1 MMNISQ
7 KLILLF
13 CVVLLTTHFSWSQS
27 AVITSHNCTGLGT
40 ANISISPTTGITSYS
55 WRVTGTTAIIATTP
69 TSIQPTGAYTI
80 TIVKSGVTSTLSV
93 TVTAG
98 IIPTVPVVTPA
109 TVSTPVCGS
118 GTVTLTSTAVTNYTW
133 KRDGVAIPGAT
144 NSIVVTGSD
153 VSSPGNYSYTVS
165 NTNTITGCIS
175 TSNAVAIN
183 MSPTLAAPT
192 VSAANSNTV
201 ICGSSTQLLSASGG
215 GASYVWRRGATTLA
229 NTSSNLT
236 VTGTDATGTF
246 AYTAALANSAGCPL
260 NFSTTGVSLTLSPGI
275 ATPTI
280 SLVAPVISPICGTD
294 MQVLTT
300 PNIAGSTYFW
310 KRDGVAI
317 SGSTN
322 SITVTG
328 TDVSTPGTYN
338 YTVAAQNAVGCIS
351 SDAAPAVL
359 KVSPKPAAPI
369 ITPASFTPNVVCGT
383 DFKTLSATSGGAKYN
398 WKSNGTLVTS
408 STSTNSINV
417 AGTDASSTTISTYI
431 YTVNLENSVGCASDY
446 STAGVTLQL
455 FPTIPPKPTIS
466 ASGPITFCEGGSV
479 ILNYTRGVSTDM
491 KVWGRTTGAD
501 TTTTNT
507 DGITV
512 RSTNTFILKTKD
524 VNGCLSLPSTSFLV
538 TVNLKPLP
546 PIIDK
551 GTADAICELDSITL
565 ISNNKGTGA
574 YLWNTGRTTTSIIVR
589 TAGNYSLT
597 YTDANT
603 CTSLPSF
610 PFVLTINPLPAKPT
624 ITNLNKSEFCFREF
638 TTLKAASTT
647 TGTTFEWDY
656 QNRTGTQ
663 IDVSGSSKKTVNEI
677 IEVRVRA
684 VSAFT
689 NSTISPVCKSKELS
703 DKTTIT
709 VKPLPTTPTISTS
722 GPITFCPDSTV
733 SLTSTDSPNQI
744 YKWFNAKNSLE
755 FSDKKTVLID
765 TTSKNFTITPLGKVS
780 RFYVQTIGVNECK
793 SDTSQNVT
801 ITVRNA
807 PLKAVINPSPIS
819 ATVCLGGKVTLKA
832 LFSNGNINRYSWRD
846 EATKQEVSTEQE
858 VSVIATGT
866 YTVKVRDVF
875 GCFAENSD
883 PLKVTISPLPT
894 KPSITIVK
902 PKIFCDEDST
912 TIQSSLPTTTPNGK
926 NLYRWIVDGNT
937 ILESISRTFSWKK
950 ASSIAVAV
958 TDSNGC
964 KALAI
969 SDTIRTTVNP
979 LPDSPSITVRGAI
992 PFCADKN
999 VTLSAVGTTG
1009 VTYKWST
1016 GATTPNIVTNLAG
1029 NVTVQSING
1038 YGCFS
1043 KPSQPVQVRV
1053 YALPATPKLTANG
1066 VTTFCDG
1073 SKVRIVSS
1081 SPFQAFW
1088 FRSTTD
1094 SIGKGEDLTSIFA
1107 SKSGN
1112 YFAKVQDDNG
1122 CISLASTP
1130 IAVDARPNPTPTI
1143 VKQIGTFSLDAQGVG
1158 DENGYIWRYN
1168 GDVQK
1173 DLTTRIIKAKK
1184 DGDYQ
1189 VQASI
1194 TYTGVALTGG
1204 KLVCY
1209 SNTSGVIK
1217 YEQDPTFNGFSIFPN
1232 PTANGE
1238 INVEVI
1244 EDLIGATVT
1253 VYSLYGQLISEYKV
1267 DKFNTLKKI
1276 QLPDYHGD
1284 VFIVKVATDG
1294 FDRTRRVITL
1304 KQ

>member
-1 MMNISQ
+1 MFSC
-7 KLILLF
+7 LG
-13 CVVLLTTHFSWSQS
+13 LLTTQISWSQS
-27 AVITSHNCTGLGT
+27 AVITSHNCTGSGT
-40 ANISISPTTGITSYS
+40 ANISITPTTGIASYA
-55 WRVTGTTAIIATTP
+55 WRVSGTTAIIASTP
-69 TSIQPTGAYTI
+69 TSIQPTGLYTI
-80 TIVKSGVTSTLSV
+80 TIVKGGITSTLNV
-93 TVTAG
+93 TVSAG
-98 IIPTVPVVTPA
+98 IIPAVPAVSPA

-118 GTVTLTSTAVTNYTW
+118 GTVTLTSTTVPNYTW
-133 KRDGVAIPGAT
+133 KRDGVAIPGSA
-144 NSIVVTGSD
+144 NSIVVAGND
-153 VSSPGNYSYTVS
+153 VSSPGSYSYTVS
-165 NTNTITGCIS
+165 NTNALTGCVS
-175 TSNAVAIN
+175 TSNAVALS
-183 MSPTLAAPT
+183 MSPTLPT
-192 VSAANSNTV
+192 PTISPASVSAPL
-201 ICGSSTQLLSASGG
+201 CGSSTQVLSASGG
-215 GASYVWRRGATTLA
+215 GASYVWKRGATTLPTVTG
-229 NTSSNLT
+229 NSLT
-236 VTGTDATGTF
+236 VTGTDASAG
-246 AYTAALANSAGCPL
+246 AYIYTAALANSVGCPL
-260 NFSTTGVSLTLSPGI
+260 NFSTTGVSLTLSPSI
-275 ATPTI
+275 ATPVI
-280 SLVAPVISPICGTD
+280 SLVAPVISPLPICGTD
-294 MQVLTT
+294 IQVLTT
-300 PNIAGSTYFW
+300 ANVAGSTYFW

-317 SGSTN
+317 AGSTN

-338 YTVAAQNAVGCIS
+338 YTVAVQNAVGCIS
-351 SDAAPAVL
+351 SDAAPVVL
-359 KVSPKPAAPI
+359 KVSPKPAAPT
-369 ITPASFTPNVVCGT
+369 ITPATFTPNAVCGT
-383 DFKTLSATSGGAKYN
+383 DFKTLTATNGGAKYN

-417 AGTDASSTTISTYI
+417 AGTDALSSTVSTYV

-446 STAGVTLQL
+446 STVGVTLQL
-455 FPTIPPKPTIS
+455 FPTVPPKPTIT
-466 ASGPITFCEGGSV
+466 ASGPVTFCEGGSV
-479 ILNYTRGVSTDM
+479 ILNYTRGVSSDM
-491 KVWGRTTGAD
+491 KVWSRTTGAD

-524 VNGCLSLPSTSFLV
+524 VNGCLSLPSNSFLV

-551 GTADAICELDSITL
+551 GTANAICELDSITL
-565 ISNNKGTGA
+565 NSNNKGTGL
-574 YLWNTGRTTTSIIVR
+574 YEWNTLKTTTSITVK
-589 TAGNYSLT
+589 TAGSYSLT

-603 CTSLPSF
+603 CKSLPSS
-610 PFVLTINPLPAKPT
+610 PFVLTINALPAKPT

-656 QNRTGTQ
+656 LNRTGNQ
-663 IDVSGSSKKTVNEI
+663 IDVSGSSKKTENEI
-677 IEVRVRA
+677 IKIKVRA
-684 VSAFT
+684 VSTFT

-703 DKTTIT
+703 DEVVIT

-744 YKWFNAKNSLE
+744 YRWFNAKNSLE

-765 TTSKNFTITPLGKVS
+765 TTSKNFTITPLGKIGK
-780 RFYVQTIGVNECK
+780 FYVRTIGQNACN
-793 SDTSQNVT
+793 SDSSQNV
-801 ITVRNA
+801 IVTVRNA

-858 VSVIATGT
+858 VSVIATGI

-883 PLKVTISPLPT
+883 PLKVTVSPLPT
-894 KPSITIVK
+894 KPIITVIK
-902 PKIFCDEDST
+902 PKIFCDEDFT
-912 TIQSSLPTTTPNGK
+912 TLQSSQPSTTPNGK
-926 NLYRWIVDGNT
+926 NIYTWIVDGLT
-937 ILESISRTFSWKK
+937 IPDSISRTFSWRR
-950 ASSIAVAV
+950 ANSIAVAV

-964 KALAI
+964 KAQAI

-979 LPDSPSITVRGAI
+979 LPASPSITVRGAI

-999 VTLSAVGTTG
+999 VTLSAVGTNG
-1009 VTYKWST
+1009 VTFKWSN
-1016 GATTPNIVTNLAG
+1016 GLTTTNITTNSSG
-1029 NVTVQSING
+1029 NVTVQAING
-1038 YGCFS
+1038 FGCLS

-1053 YALPATPKLTANG
+1053 YPLPITPKLTANG

-1073 SKVRIVSS
+1073 SKVRIISS
-1081 SPFQAFW
+1081 SPFQAYW

-1107 SKSGN
+1107 SKTGN

-1130 IAVDARPNPTPTI
+1130 IAVDSRPNPTPTV
-1143 VKQIGTFSLDAQGVG
+1143 VKQIGTFLLDAQGVG

-1204 KLVCY
+1204 KLFCY
-1209 SNTSGVIK
+1209 SNTSAVIK
-1217 YEQDPTFNGFSIFPN
+1217 YTQDLTFDGFSIFPN

-1244 EDLIGATVT
+1244 EDLIGATIT
-1253 VYSLYGQLISEYKV
+1253 VYSMYGQLIMTYKV
-1267 DKFNTLKKI
+1267 DKFNVVQKI
-1276 QLPDYHGD
+1276 QLPNYHGNM
-1284 VFIVKVATDG
+1284 FIVKVATDG
-1294 FDRTRRVITL
+1294 FDRTRKVITL